1 MALQLRPMVKIDPRT
16 RFVIYTVTLFL
27 ATHWP
32 ALALSNT
39 VPVSDKTI
47 HFVAWALWLIFL
59 AKAWNLSL
67 GKLLLLGVL
76 CSMVDEFSQAI
87 PVLKRHATMMDA
99 IANVIGVTAAWSAV
113 VASRFQSKQ
122 ILEHFWVWIGCSGVS
137 LLCFSIS
144 WTTWAIS
151 NRLAPTMILGSLV
164 FMISAVRIR
173 RTES

>member
-1 MALQLRPMVKIDPRT
+1 MAKIDPRT
-16 RFVIYTVTLFL
+16 RFVIYTVALFL

-32 ALALSNT
+32 ALALPNT

-59 AKAWNLSL
+59 AAAWNLSL

-113 VASRFQSKQ
+113 VVSRLKSKQ
-122 ILEHFWVWIGCSGVS
+122 IIDRFWVWGGCSVAS

-144 WTTWAIS
+144 WTTWASI

-173 RTES
+173 RTEA